1 MSYNLGISLIRPI
14 YISSRSYTLS
24 IIGSVTMNTNY
35 RNSNQ
40 IILRILD
47 CIIKEKSNGQNVLKT
62 HIMQYA
68 NLKTTIA
75 EKYLNALENAGYIK
89 RIEDKWGKRTII
101 YYDITEKGTD
111 RYKIFS
117 EIDRELDD
125 L

>member
-1 MSYNLGISLIRPI
+1 
-14 YISSRSYTLS
+14 
-24 IIGSVTMNTNY
+24 MNTNY
-35 RNSNQ
+35 RNSTQ
-40 IILRILD
+40 IILKILD
-47 CIIKEKSNGQNVLKT
+47 CILKEKSNGQHVLKT

-75 EKYLNALENAGYIK
+75 EKYLNALENAGYIT

-111 RYKIFS
+111 RHRIFS
-117 EIDRELDD
+117 EIDRELDN